1 MKYLKEDY
9 DKKTMEEQF
18 NESYEIMC
26 KTNEPFH
33 IKMNKIY
40 EYKNMNKQK
49 FVNRTGLH
57 ESFYSKFISKRYI
70 PTMKTFMSMCMGFNL
85 DLPAAESLLASL
97 SLDFKK
103 TNKLDCAYMF
113 LLTHYQGLCIEDCN
127 KILQDLGFNE
137 AKELL
142 GSFGIEENHY
152 HKKEK

>member
-57 ESFYSKFISKRYI
+57 KRFYKKFISEGYI
-70 PTMKTFMSMCMGFNL
+70 PTMKTFISMCMGFNL

-97 SLDFKK
+97 SLGFEK
-103 TNKLDCAYMF
+103 TDRLDCAYMF
-113 LLTHYQGLCIEDCN
+113 LLTHYQGFCIEDCN
-127 KILQDLGFNE
+127 RILQDLGFKE
-137 AKELL
+137 AKDLL
-142 GSFGIEENHY
+142 GSFDWDEIRSIHKEN
-152 HKKEK
+152 